1 MPNSLLPNE
10 LGTPGFPV
18 LHYLPEFA
26 QTHVHES
33 MVSHNHFILCCPL
46 FPLPSIFPSTRTFS
60 NESTLLHTR
69 WPKYLELQL
78 QYYFLRFPNMNRY
91 IDFDSWLPILASF
104 EYYFE
109 YDISY
114 IFSLS
119 TAILMSLY
127 IIKHSE
133 GY

>member
-1 MPNSLLPNE
+1 
-10 LGTPGFPV
+10 
-18 LHYLPEFA
+18 
-26 QTHVHES
+26 
-33 MVSHNHFILCCPL
+33 
-46 FPLPSIFPSTRTFS
+46 
-60 NESTLLHTR
+60 
-69 WPKYLELQL
+69 
-78 QYYFLRFPNMNRY
+78 MNRY

>member
-1 MPNSLLPNE
+1 
-10 LGTPGFPV
+10 
-18 LHYLPEFA
+18 
-26 QTHVHES
+26 
-33 MVSHNHFILCCPL
+33 
-46 FPLPSIFPSTRTFS
+46 
-60 NESTLLHTR
+60 
-69 WPKYLELQL
+69 
-78 QYYFLRFPNMNRY
+78 MNRY
-91 IDFDSWLPILASF
+91 IDFDIWLLILASF

-119 TAILMSLY
+119 TVILMSLY